1 MRDRRDH
8 IRIMGS
14 GQAARRAGIAGSGA
28 RGSLSTLG
36 VAALVCVEMLVTVG
50 SAMVET
56 LFETIRALDCFLG
69 VHDGICLRASERA
82 TPRE

>member
-1 MRDRRDH
+1 MP
-8 IRIMGS
+8 
-14 GQAARRAGIAGSGA
+14 
-28 RGSLSTLG
+28 SL
-36 VAALVCVEMLVTVG
+36 AALVCVEMLVTVG

-56 LFETIRALDCFLG
+56 LFETIRALVCFLG